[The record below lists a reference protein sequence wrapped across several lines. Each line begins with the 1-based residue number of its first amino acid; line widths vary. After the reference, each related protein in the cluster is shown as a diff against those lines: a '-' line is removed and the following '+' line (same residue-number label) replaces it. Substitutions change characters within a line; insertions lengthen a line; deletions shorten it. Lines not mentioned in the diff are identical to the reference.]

1 MAFNPS
7 WNPAQV
13 MMRQDNAAGGPYL
26 GSGIRRPVSPI
37 QPAPGFIGSQN
48 HSSNVNPPH
57 PAPGFIGGNTPA
69 PGQPTGTLG
78 SEAIRATGSGPFDPS
93 FRQNLAT
100 YAGGN
105 FQRPGGF
112 LGFNPTGSMFGN
124 PTGGGNAPVLG
135 MPNNLMS
142 MALGGQ
148 SFQFTPPE
156 SSTTNTTKKPA
167 YSFNPS
173 WKDWLPRGMARF

>member
-26 GSGIRRPVSPI
+26 GSGIRRPISPR
-37 QPAPGFIGSQN
+37 QPVQGLIGSQGTTNAPPHPAQGFIGSTNQ
-48 HSSNVNPPH
+48 PP
-57 PAPGFIGGNTPA
+57 P
-69 PGQPTGTLG
+69 QTGVLG
-78 SEAIRATGSGPFDPS
+78 SEAIRATGSGPFDAP

-112 LGFNPTGSMFGN
+112 LGFNPTGSLFGN

-135 MPNNLMS
+135 MPNNLMNL
-142 MALGGQ
+142 ALGGQ
-148 SFQFTPPE
+148 SFQYEAPQQ
-156 SSTTNTTKKPA
+156 TTQNKTKKPA

-173 WKDWLPRGMARF
+173 WRDWLPRGMARF